1 MSGSMEQQPNPFSS
15 RKKKKPR
22 RVDGKRVVKH
32 KRKEQQMPR
41 RQVVCSDGVV
51 AVVEGY
57 GVTEADMASVRAM
70 VLGIPLASTG
80 GM

>member
-1 MSGSMEQQPNPFSS
+1 MSGSMEQPNPYSN
-15 RKKKKPR
+15 RKKKRPR

-41 RQVVCSDGVV
+41 HRVVCSDDVV

-57 GVTEADMASVRAM
+57 GVTEADLASVRAM
-70 VLGIPLASTG
+70 ILGIPVASTG